1 MKQKLSLATM
11 ALASAISFPAYSQHH
26 QADICDPSV
35 YDFCDRMYEYCENR
49 EYASRQSTNL
59 EDKFMHASYKTES
72 PQNLKELVDN
82 ANPRVLEDRLLL
94 TLMIGLGFVA
104 VYWLFDE
111 YRSRRNARSG
121 KDNK

>member
-1 MKQKLSLATM
+1 MKQKLSLAAIT
-11 ALASAISFPAYSQHH
+11 LASSLSLPVYSQQS

-49 EYASRQSTNL
+49 EYASRSVNL
-59 EDKFMHASYKTES
+59 EDKVVQASYKTES